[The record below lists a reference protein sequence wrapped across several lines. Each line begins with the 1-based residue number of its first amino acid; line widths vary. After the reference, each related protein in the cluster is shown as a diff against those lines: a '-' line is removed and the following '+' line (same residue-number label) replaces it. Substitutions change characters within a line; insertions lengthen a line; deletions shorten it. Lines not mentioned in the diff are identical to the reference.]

1 MKTLLIAFA
10 VFWSPVLLADD
21 TLINVPGIIGKSE
34 AAVAEVVGQPTECT
48 STKHGRKCIYK
59 KAETEIIFIKGKADW
74 ITIEGI
80 DTLPFNKNTLRSI
93 GIMAKAP
100 SFTNDFT
107 IRWEPLQGIRSIS
120 LFGVGSN
127 ADYFYI
133 KAYTE

>member
-1 MKTLLIAFA
+1 MKALLIAIA
-10 VFWSPVLLADD
+10 VLSSSALSADD
-21 TLINVPGIIGKSE
+21 TLIDVSGIIGKSE
-34 AAVAEVVGQPTECT
+34 AAVTKVIGQPTECT
-48 STKHGRKCIYK
+48 STKHGRKCTYE
-59 KAETEIIFIKGKADW
+59 KAETEIVFIKGKADW

-80 DTLPFNKNTLRSI
+80 DTLPFNKNTLSSI
-93 GIMAKAP
+93 GIKAQIP

-107 IRWEPLQGIRSIS
+107 MRWEPLQGMRSIS

>member
-1 MKTLLIAFA
+1 MRALLIAFA
-10 VFWSPVLLADD
+10 ALLSPVLLADD
-21 TLINVPGIIGKSE
+21 RLIDVPGIIGKSE
-34 AAVAEVVGQPTECT
+34 AAVAEVVGKPTECT
-48 STKHGRKCIYK
+48 STKHGRKCVYE
-59 KAETEIIFIKGKADW
+59 KAETEIIFIRGKADW

-80 DTLPFNKNTLRSI
+80 DTLPFNKDTLNSI
-93 GIMAKAP
+93 GIKAQTP